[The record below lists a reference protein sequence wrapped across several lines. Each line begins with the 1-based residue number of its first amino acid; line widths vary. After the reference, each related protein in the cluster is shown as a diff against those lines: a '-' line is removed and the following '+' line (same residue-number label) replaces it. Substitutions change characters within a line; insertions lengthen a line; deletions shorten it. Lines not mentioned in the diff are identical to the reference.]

1 MQRGCVTNMRYKIAA
16 MGRPDEVF
24 PFLQIGIDT
33 FAPEGGNALSRQVA
47 GLVKE
52 GYALFFV
59 SQDCLAKNPALLS
72 SYDHHPSVTI
82 VPIPGLVSEQS
93 LGLERIQSMVEKA
106 LGQNI
111 L

>member
-1 MQRGCVTNMRYKIAA
+1 MRYKIAA
-16 MGRPDEVF
+16 LGQPDEVF

-33 FAPEGGNALSRQVA
+33 YTPESGNALSRQVA
-47 GLVKE
+47 SLVKD

-59 SQDCLAKNPALLS
+59 SQSCLSENPALLS
-72 SYDHHPSVTI
+72 SYDHHPSITI
-82 VPIPGLVSEQS
+82 VPIPGLDSEPS

>member
-1 MQRGCVTNMRYKIAA
+1 MTSMRYKIAA

-24 PFLQIGIDT
+24 PFIQIGIDT
-33 FAPEGGNALSRQVA
+33 FTPQSGNALQRQVA
-47 GLVKE
+47 ALVKE

-59 SQDCLAKNPALLS
+59 SQTCLSENPALIS

-82 VPIPGLVSEQS
+82 VPIPGLDSEPS
-93 LGLERIQSMVEKA
+93 LGLERIQKMVEKA